1 MAINGNAVIIH
12 IRRQQGIGTCDIEA
26 VYNATV
32 IIGYGIDKFRLTEQ
46 TVIGQWRLAIPMPVF
61 QSCPERVQSTVIVS
75 RINIPK
81 LSRSSN
87 ILLYLS
93 SKPSISK
100 IFFNSFIVLI
110 ALSCCLVYLRLLSDS
125 REA

>member
-61 QSCPERVQSTVIVS
+61 QSCPERVQSAVIVS
-75 RINIPK
+75 RIDIAQTLPVIKHPAIFIKQTLNFQN
-81 LSRSSN
+81 LLQFVYRSHRPVMLPGVSA
-87 ILLYLS
+87 IT
-93 SKPSISK
+93 
-100 IFFNSFIVLI
+100 
-110 ALSCCLVYLRLLSDS
+110 LR
-125 REA
+125 

>member
-61 QSCPERVQSTVIVS
+61 QSCPERVQSAVIVS
-75 RINIPK
+75 RIDIAQTLPVIKHLAIFIKQALNFQN
-81 LSRSSN
+81 LLQFVDRSHRPVMLPGVSA
-87 ILLYLS
+87 IT
-93 SKPSISK
+93 
-100 IFFNSFIVLI
+100 
-110 ALSCCLVYLRLLSDS
+110 LR
-125 REA
+125 

>member
-12 IRRQQGIGTCDIEA
+12 IWRQQGIGTCDIEA

-61 QSCPERVQSTVIVS
+61 QSCPKRVQSAIIIFRIGIAPTLPVIKHPAIFVKQTFDFQNLLQFVDCPHSPVLLPGVS
-75 RINIPK
+75 A
-81 LSRSSN
+81 
-87 ILLYLS
+87 
-93 SKPSISK
+93 
-100 IFFNSFIVLI
+100 I
-110 ALSCCLVYLRLLSDS
+110 ALRKL
-125 REA
+125 

>member
-61 QSCPERVQSTVIVS
+61 QSCPERVQ
-75 RINIPK
+75 
-81 LSRSSN
+81 L
-87 ILLYLS
+87 
-93 SKPSISK
+93 
-100 IFFNSFIVLI
+100 
-110 ALSCCLVYLRLLSDS
+110 
-125 REA
+125 